1 MPEVSSYTLYLGDKL
16 IQKSF
21 LGDELV
27 LYNPVTEVEL
37 NIVTDGL
44 VLYMDSTNTASY
56 PGTGA
61 SIFNLVAGK
70 PITGSLVNTPTFKDN
85 YLQFNGTN
93 QYLQIPI
100 NSGTEYSLLFT
111 TGSSTVMGAAR
122 YADTAGNGR
131 IISTANVQTSNWL
144 LGHFNNTTLNYY
156 AEGTIA
162 GTPGGPNDTNWRIY
176 TGTANVP
183 GSVYNFYVNGA
194 LDTGPSSGGAR
205 GPAGFEIGVANNN
218 GVRTEYS
225 SGSFAFVMLYNRVLT
240 AAEVTQNYDALK
252 SKVGLT

>member
-1 MPEVSSYTLYLGDKL
+1 MIVQPFSYL
-16 IQKSF
+16 QQAA
-21 LGDELV
+21 
-27 LYNPVTEVEL
+27 PAAAAAL
-37 NIVTDGL
+37 NIVTSGL
-44 VLYMDSTNTASY
+44 ILYMDSTNAASY
-56 PGTGA
+56 PGTGT
-61 SIFNLVAGK
+61 SVFNLVAGY
-70 PITGSLVNTPTFKDN
+70 PITGSLVNGVTFKDN

-93 QYLQIPI
+93 QRFTIPI
-100 NSGTEYSLLFT
+100 NAGTNYSLLYT

-131 IISTANVQTSNWL
+131 MISTANVQTSNWL
-144 LGHFNNTTLNYY
+144 LGHFSNTTLNYY

-183 GSVYNFYVNGA
+183 GDVYNFYVNGA

-205 GPAGFEIGVANNN
+205 GPSGFDNGVSNNN
-218 GVRTEYS
+218 GALTEWS
-225 SGSFAFVMLYNRVLT
+225 SGSLAFIMLYNRVLT
-240 AAEVTQNYDALK
+240 AAEITQNYDALK